1 MKIDAPSAWTA
12 STIGARRMTF
22 ARVSTHVIPGD
33 VRPSGKMHDEPCTM
47 SPTPC
52 QRVLDEVDRVAL
64 GDVVAVA
71 RAFEHRRAVEPV
83 ADRRPA
89 DRDRRFED

>member
-1 MKIDAPSAWTA
+1 MKIDAPSACTA
-12 STIGARRMTF
+12 STIGARRSIF
-22 ARVSTHVIPGD
+22 SRVSTHVMPGD
-33 VRPSGKMHDEPCTM
+33 VRPSGKMHDEPWM
-47 SPTPC
+47 IRPTPW
-52 QRVLDEVDRVAL
+52 RAFSTKWRGVAL

-71 RAFEHRRAVEPV
+71 RALEHRRAVEPV